1 MPTEWYL
8 MKRPLFNSGY
18 ESDEFQNFAQDSF
31 EEILESFIAKDIEIY
46 EKSLSVEPVVTRAIV
61 QNVTG
66 DVYNNSYQRQLLCR
80 IGTLRICLPKYCNI
94 AKYIGEEVYY
104 EVRNGRYRISEV
116 RLSKVKAEAPAQENV
131 VGED

>member
-1 MPTEWYL
+1 MATP
-8 MKRPLFNSGY
+8 PQFNMLICCLINNQKFFLGKVMRSAP
-18 ESDEFQNFAQDSF
+18 DLD
-31 EEILESFIAKDIEIY
+31 
-46 EKSLSVEPVVTRAIV
+46 VAIIKMNDREL
-61 QNVTG
+61 Q
-66 DVYNNSYQRQLLCR
+66 
-80 IGTLRICLPKYCNI
+80 ICLPKYCNI

>member
-1 MPTEWYL
+1 MPCA
-8 MKRPLFNSGY
+8 
-18 ESDEFQNFAQDSF
+18 SDLD
-31 EEILESFIAKDIEIY
+31 
-46 EKSLSVEPVVTRAIV
+46 VAIIKMNDREL
-61 QNVTG
+61 Q
-66 DVYNNSYQRQLLCR
+66 
-80 IGTLRICLPKYCNI
+80 ICLPKYCNI

>member
-1 MPTEWYL
+1 
-8 MKRPLFNSGY
+8 MKNSAIIKKKKIFFLHFFTCA
-18 ESDEFQNFAQDSF
+18 SDLD
-31 EEILESFIAKDIEIY
+31 
-46 EKSLSVEPVVTRAIV
+46 VAIIKMNDREL
-61 QNVTG
+61 Q
-66 DVYNNSYQRQLLCR
+66 
-80 IGTLRICLPKYCNI
+80 ICLPKYCNI

>member
-1 MPTEWYL
+1 MPYPQLYHLKEGAVMNKQKIFVRNVL
-8 MKRPLFNSGY
+8 PCA
-18 ESDEFQNFAQDSF
+18 SDLD
-31 EEILESFIAKDIEIY
+31 
-46 EKSLSVEPVVTRAIV
+46 VAIIKMNDREL
-61 QNVTG
+61 Q
-66 DVYNNSYQRQLLCR
+66 
-80 IGTLRICLPKYCNI
+80 ICLPKYCNI

>member
-46 EKSLSVEPVVTRAIV
+46 EKSLSVEF
-61 QNVTG
+61 
-66 DVYNNSYQRQLLCR
+66 
-80 IGTLRICLPKYCNI
+80 
-94 AKYIGEEVYY
+94 
-104 EVRNGRYRISEV
+104 
-116 RLSKVKAEAPAQENV
+116 
-131 VGED
+131 